1 MDPVVLNGW
10 SSYFS
15 TMASASATLTGLLFV
30 AVSINLTKILEV
42 KGLAGRA
49 AESLVQLFGVLAM
62 ATTFLIPGLYTRT
75 LGILILGIALLVW
88 VVQGYVQGKYV
99 ALRTG
104 NPVHWI
110 LSRVVQT
117 QLACIPLVVSGV
129 LLLCGSPIALYWTA
143 TGIILSLAGGILNA
157 WVLLVE
163 ILR

>member
-1 MDPVVLNGW
+1 MDLFVPNGW

-62 ATTFLIPGLYTRT
+62 TTTFLIPGLHTRI

-88 VVQGYVQGKYV
+88 VLQGIVQGKYL

-104 NPVHWI
+104 NPRLWI

-117 QLACIPLVVSGV
+117 QLACIPLVASGA

-143 TGIILSLAGGILNA
+143 AGFILSLAGSIVNA

>member
-1 MDPVVLNGW
+1 MDLFVVNGW
-10 SSYFS
+10 NSYFS

-30 AVSINLTKILEV
+30 AVSINLPKILEV

-62 ATTFLIPGLYTRT
+62 ATTFLIPGLHTHM

-88 VVQGYVQGKYV
+88 VLQGVVQGGYL

-104 NPVHWI
+104 NPRLWI

-129 LLLCGSPIALYWTA
+129 LLLYASPIALYWTA
-143 TGIILSLAGGILNA
+143 AGVILSLAGSIVNA

>member
-1 MDPVVLNGW
+1 MDIVVVNGW
-10 SSYFS
+10 NSYFS

-42 KGLAGRA
+42 KGLSGRA
-49 AESLVQLFGVLAM
+49 AESLVQLFGVLAI
-62 ATTFLIPGLYTRT
+62 TTSILIPGLHTRN
-75 LGILILGIALLVW
+75 LGSLILGIASLVW
-88 VVQGYVQGKYV
+88 VLQGIVQGRYV

-104 NPVHWI
+104 NPRLWI

-117 QLACIPLVVSGV
+117 QLACIPLLVSGV
-129 LLLCGSPIALYWTA
+129 LLLSGSPIALYWTA
-143 TGIILSLAGGILNA
+143 AGIILSLAGSILNA